1 MKLCKVIG
9 FATSSIKLEGLG
21 AYKLVVLKNLDDDG
35 NPTGEAFLA
44 VDTFGAGTSEVV
56 AVATGS
62 TAAKAVNDKNLPVDA
77 AVIGI
82 IDHLSLNNKVIS
94 KKNKE
99 D

>member
-1 MKLCKVIG
+1 MKLCKIVG
-9 FATSSIKLEGLG
+9 FATSSIKFEGLG

-44 VDTFGAGTSEVV
+44 VDTFGSGLSEVV

-62 TAAKAVNDKNLPVDA
+62 TAAKTVNDKNLPVDA

-82 IDHLSLNNKVIS
+82 IDHISLNKKELYS
-94 KKNKE
+94 KNKE